1 MITLTPAK
9 LEVSVAPGQD
19 FLATITLANKSEED
33 LLGRVLI
40 EDFGPPAYSLNRFLI
55 PAVREFALAAG
66 ETRQLPLTIKIP
78 ADQGPGGLYSSVV
91 IGFRQA
97 GESANSTESRLAS
110 LLFVK
115 VPGQTQ
121 EVGELIDFG
130 QLAGQGK
137 LGQFYLTFQNTGNV
151 YLNPYGVITIK
162 QQGFFSLR
170 RDTRKEFTVPID
182 PWYVLP
188 GDTRT
193 REIGLTYP
201 PQSMSYGH
209 YRAEVSLNRGYQDI
223 IDTRA
228 ITFWVLPPTWVLI
241 LVGLLFLGFL
251 FGFGRKLLRHGKI

>member
-19 FLATITLANKSEED
+19 FLATITLANKSEGD

-97 GESANSTESRLAS
+97 GEGANSTESRLAS

-115 VPGQTQ
+115 VPGKTA
-121 EVGELIDFG
+121 EAGELIDFG

-162 QQGFFSLR
+162 HLR
-170 RDTRKEFTVPID
+170 FHRKNTRKEFTVPID

-228 ITFWVLPPTWVLI
+228 ITFWVLPPTWILVIGSLI
-241 LVGLLFLGFL
+241 LLGLITATLSRFL
-251 FGFGRKLLRHGKI
+251 RKG